1 MPKICIVGAV
11 ALGPKAACRI
21 RRLDPEAEITLI
33 DREAIISYG
42 GCGIPYF
49 LSGDIPDSTALRST
63 IYHAL
68 RDEKFFDQTKR
79 VTVRTQTDCL
89 SIDRAARTI
98 RVRDL
103 VTGAEED
110 LPYDA
115 LVLGMGSRSLVP
127 PVPGTDLPG
136 VTTIGDLP
144 HAEAVKDRIAK
155 GLVESAVIVGAGAI
169 GLEAAEAMTA
179 LWGVR
184 TTVLEMRDQV
194 LPGALSPD
202 MAGMVASHMREQ
214 DVAVHTGCALEA
226 LEAGEDGNVAAAVT
240 SAGRIPCQLVIFAAG
255 VRPNGELAAAA
266 GLAMGP
272 RGGVLVDETMRTSDP
287 DIFAGGDCAEIKN
300 LITGDWM
307 FLPLGSMANRQGRVI
322 GTNAAGGDAHFPGA
336 VGSFILK
343 AFEMSA
349 GKAGL
354 TPEQARQAGF
364 DPADALVSG
373 TDWAHFYPGKKPLY
387 LRLTADR
394 TTRKVLGFEA
404 VGFNGDAVKARV
416 DAVAAAM
423 CHGAV
428 VEDISNL
435 EVAYAPPFASA
446 MDVVNTAANVC
457 ENIIEG
463 RAECMTPDQFVRT
476 MEGAMDNDV
485 RVLDVRSADFAE
497 PFIAR
502 YGDRWQCIPQDQLPG
517 RLDEVPSD
525 EPLIVFCNTG
535 TRSFEC
541 QVLLRQKGFG
551 DTRNVQGGAAA
562 AKAMNPEFFAAL
574 KK

>member
-1 MPKICIVGAV
+1 MPKKICIVGAV

-33 DREAIISYG
+33 DREAVISYG

-49 LSGDIPDSTALRST
+49 LSGEIADSNALRET

-68 RDEKFFDQTKR
+68 RDEEFFAETKR

-89 SIDRAARTI
+89 AIDRAAKTI

-110 LPYDA
+110 LAYDV
-115 LVLGMGSRSLVP
+115 LVLGCGSRSFIP
-127 PVPGTDLPG
+127 PVPGADLPG

-155 GLVESAVIVGAGAI
+155 GEVESAVIVGAGAI

-179 LWGVR
+179 LWGVQ
-184 TTVLEMRDQV
+184 TTVLEMCDQV

-202 MAGMVASHMREQ
+202 MAGMVATHMREQ
-214 DVAVHTGCALEA
+214 GVRVHTGCALKS
-226 LEAGEDGNVAAAVT
+226 LEADKDGHLAEAVT
-240 SAGRIPCQLVIFAAG
+240 SEGRIPCQLVIFAAG

-266 GLAMGP
+266 GLDMGP
-272 RGGVLVDETMRTSDP
+272 HGGVLVDESMRTSDP
-287 DIFAGGDCAEIKN
+287 AIFAGGDCVQVKN

-322 GTNAAGGDAHFPGA
+322 GTNAVGGDAHFPGA

-343 AFEMSA
+343 AFDISA
-349 GKAGL
+349 GTAGL
-354 TPEQARQAGF
+354 TAEQARKAGF
-364 DPADALVSG
+364 DAADALVSG
-373 TDWAHFYPGKKPLY
+373 TDWAHFYPGKQPLY
-387 LRLTADR
+387 LRLIADR
-394 TTRKVLGFEA
+394 ATRKVLGIEA

-446 MDVVNTAANVC
+446 MDVVNTVANVC

-463 RAECMTPDQFVRT
+463 RADCMTPAEFI
-476 MEGAMDNDV
+476 EAMDGDTPI
-485 RVLDVRSADFAE
+485 LDVRSMDFAE
-497 PFIAR
+497 PYIAK
-502 YGDRWQCIPQDQLPG
+502 YGDRWQCIPQDELPG
-517 RLDEVPSD
+517 RVDEVPRGG
-525 EPLIVFCNTG
+525 PLIVFCNTG

-541 QVLLRQKGFG
+541 QVLLRQNGFEG
-551 DTRNVQGGAAA
+551 TKNVQGGAAA
-562 AKAMNPEFFAAL
+562 AMAMNPEFFEGL

>member
-1 MPKICIVGAV
+1 MPKRICIVGAV

-21 RRLDPEAEITLI
+21 RRLDPEAEIILI
-33 DREAIISYG
+33 DREAVISYG

-49 LSGDIPDSTALRST
+49 LSGEIADAKALRET

-68 RDEKFFDQTKR
+68 RDEQFFDQTKR

-103 VTGAEED
+103 VTGVEED
-110 LPYDA
+110 LAYDV
-115 LVLGMGSRSLVP
+115 LVLGCGSRSFVP
-127 PVPGTDLPG
+127 PVPGADLPG

-144 HAEAVKDRIAK
+144 HAEAVKERIAK
-155 GLVESAVIVGAGAI
+155 GQVESAVIVGAGAI

-179 LWGVR
+179 LWGVQ
-184 TTVLEMRDQV
+184 TAVVEMCDQV

-214 DVAVHTGCALEA
+214 GVDVHTGCALKS
-226 LEAGEDGNVAAAVT
+226 LEAGDNGIVAAAVT

-255 VRPNGELAAAA
+255 VRPNGELARDA
-266 GLAMGP
+266 GLDMGP
-272 RGGVLVDETMRTSDP
+272 HGGVLVDETMRTSDP
-287 DIFAGGDCAEIKN
+287 AIFAGGDCVEVKN
-300 LITGDWM
+300 LVTGEWM

-322 GTNAAGGDAHFPGA
+322 GTNAAGGQARFPGA

-343 AFEMSA
+343 AFEISA

-364 DPADALVSG
+364 DSADALVSG
-373 TDWAHFYPGKKPLY
+373 TDWAHFYPGKQPLY

-394 TTRKVLGFEA
+394 VTRKVLGIEA
-404 VGFNGDAVKARV
+404 VGANGDAVKARV

-423 CHGAV
+423 CHGAT

-435 EVAYAPPFASA
+435 EVAYAPPFGSA
-446 MDVVNTAANVC
+446 MDVVNTVANVC

-463 RAECMTPDQFVRT
+463 RAECMTPAEFIQ
-476 MEGAMDNDV
+476 AMDGDM
-485 RVLDVRSADFAE
+485 RVLDVRSMDFAE
-497 PFIAR
+497 PYIAR
-502 YGDRWQCIPQDQLPG
+502 YGERWQCIPQDELPA
-517 RLDEVPSD
+517 RLSEVPTG

-541 QVLLRQKGFG
+541 QVLLRQKGFDG
-551 DTRNVQGGAAA
+551 TRNVQGGAAA
-562 AKAMNPEFFAAL
+562 AMAMNPEFFEE
-574 KK
+574 K

>member
-1 MPKICIVGAV
+1 MPRKICIVGAV

-33 DREAIISYG
+33 DREAVISYG

-49 LSGDIPDSTALRST
+49 LSGDIPESKALRET

-68 RDEKFFDQTKR
+68 RDEKFFDQIKR
-79 VTVRTQTDCL
+79 VDVRTQTECL
-89 SIDRAARTI
+89 SIDREAKTI

-110 LPYDA
+110 LAYDV
-115 LVLGMGSRSLVP
+115 LVLGMGSTSIVP
-127 PVPGTDLPG
+127 PVPGKDLPG
-136 VTTIGDLP
+136 VTTIGRLP
-144 HAEAVKDRIAK
+144 LAEAVKDRIAK
-155 GLVESAVIVGAGAI
+155 GQVESAVIVGAGAI
-169 GLEAAEAMTA
+169 GLETAEAMTA
-179 LWGVR
+179 LWGVE
-184 TTVLEMRDQV
+184 TTVVEMQDQI
-194 LPGALSPD
+194 LPGALSAD

-214 DVAVHTGCALEA
+214 GVDVRTGCRLESLEA
-226 LEAGEDGNVAAAVT
+226 DGDGHVAAAVT
-240 SAGRIPCQLVIFAAG
+240 SQGRIECQLVIFAAG
-255 VRPNGELAAAA
+255 VRPNGWLAKEA
-266 GLAMGP
+266 GLDMGP
-272 RGGVLVDETMRTSDP
+272 FGGVLVDDTMRTSDP
-287 DIFAGGDCAEIKN
+287 SIFAGGDCAEIKN
-300 LITGDWM
+300 LITGQRM

-343 AFEMSA
+343 TFELAA

-354 TPEQARQAGF
+354 TAEQARQAGF

-373 TDWAHFYPGKKPLY
+373 TDWAHFYPGKRPLY

-394 TTRKVLGFEA
+394 ATRKVLGIEA
-404 VGFNGDAVKARV
+404 VGANGDAVKARV

-435 EVAYAPPFASA
+435 EVAYAPPYASA

-463 RAECMTPDQFVRT
+463 RADCLTPGEFIA
-476 MEGAMDNDV
+476 AMDGDV
-485 RVLDVRSADFAE
+485 HVLDVRSRDFAE
-497 PFIAR
+497 PFIVR
-502 YGDRWQCIPQDQLPG
+502 YGDRWQCIPQDELG
-517 RLDEVPSD
+517 ARLDEVPTG
-525 EPLIVFCNTG
+525 EPFIVFCNTG

-541 QVLLRQKGFG
+541 QLMLRQQGIGK
-551 DTRNVQGGAAA
+551 TRNVQGGATAA
-562 AKAMNPEFFAAL
+562 MAMNPEFFEEL